1 MFARVDAHAAL
12 CWIALVSFSGLALG
26 AGKEQRSDAHSLLP
40 APAVL
45 EEAER
50 VDDSCVQNF
59 SVQPLLLHVW
69 LTS

>member
-1 MFARVDAHAAL
+1 MFARVDPHAPL

-26 AGKEQRSDAHSLLP
+26 AGKEQRSDAHSLFP
-40 APAVL
+40 VPAVL

-50 VDDSCVQNF
+50 MDYSCVQNF
-59 SVQPLLLHVW
+59 SVQALSLHVW